1 MVMVSE
7 SGTLEDLRQ
16 QLQGDSLKRQLSAVH
31 ELVALGAEGLDTL
44 KAVLLERKDA
54 PPTLLDGRM
63 VQVLYAT
70 QQGDIQDFLLETWPE
85 GRVPMP
91 SAAEIDYSP
100 IQDCL
105 VAQDF
110 QEADRLTL
118 VKLCELAGPTAVKR
132 KWVYFTEVEMFP
144 SLDLQTLDRLWQI
157 YSEGK
162 FGFSVQRRIW
172 LGVGQNWDKLWPR
185 LAWKDDNIWTRYPG
199 GFIWDLSAPDGHLP
213 LSNQLRGVRMM
224 ASLLSHPAWNEND

>member
-1 MVMVSE
+1 MVSE
-7 SGTLEDLRQ
+7 SDTLEDLRQ
-16 QLQGDSLKRQLSAVH
+16 QLQGGSLKRQLSAIH
-31 ELVALGAEGLDTL
+31 ELVALGSEGLKTL
-44 KAVLLERKDA
+44 KAFVVERRNA
-54 PPTLLDGRM
+54 PPTLVDGRA

-70 QQGDIQDFLLETWPE
+70 QQDDIRTFLAETWPE

-91 SAAEIDYSP
+91 AAAEVDYAP
-100 IQDCL
+100 IQDRL

-118 VKLCELAGPTAVKR
+118 VKMCELAGPTAVKR

-144 SLDLQTLDRLWQI
+144 SLDLQTLDQLWQI

-162 FGFSVQRRIW
+162 FGFSVQRRLW
-172 LGVGQNWDKLWPR
+172 LGLGQNWDKLWPR

-199 GFIWDLSAPDGHLP
+199 GFVWDLSAPDGHLP

-224 ASLLSHPAWNEND
+224 ASLLSHPAWDEMA

>member
-1 MVMVSE
+1 MVSE

-16 QLQGDSLKRQLSAVH
+16 QLQGDSLKRQLLAIH
-31 ELVALGAEGLDTL
+31 ELAALGSEGLDTL
-44 KAVLLERKDA
+44 KAFVLERRNA
-54 PPTLLDGRM
+54 PPTLVDGRA

-70 QQGDIQDFLLETWPE
+70 QQDDIQTFLAETWPE
-85 GRVPMP
+85 GRVPM
-91 SAAEIDYSP
+91 SSTAEVDYAP

-118 VKLCELAGPTAVKR
+118 VKMCELAGPTAVKR

-144 SLDLQTLDRLWQI
+144 KLDLQTLDRLWQI

-162 FGFSVQRRIW
+162 FGFSVQRRLW
-172 LGVGQNWDKLWPR
+172 LGLGQNWDKLWSR
-185 LAWKDDNIWTRYPG
+185 LDWKDDNIWTRYPG

-224 ASLLSHPAWNEND
+224 ASLLSHPAWDEIA